1 MRASRWLVAVCLL
14 GLIYPSSATELLSA
28 APAWGPLPEE
38 LSSVLEAKARGYSRR
53 ALGFSVRETVREAS
67 YSGDD
72 ATRVRFKEYDYLLV
86 KEGAGPEGFRA
97 FRTRAGDDDEVRLD
111 LPFPDAFL
119 WTQLFQP
126 GIRSTLRFSVGE
138 WHTTPYRLAIPVTWV
153 TAAPVFSKRRITEW
167 TGTVEVEYRTGNL
180 VRVVAHP
187 SRQDERL
194 KAELA
199 RYLTAFRFI
208 GIAFAPPPIGEELI
222 VEFDFEQDGYTYP
235 SRIELLTFR
244 LLHED
249 EREVVSRQVIDYAGY
264 RFFGT
269 QVRDEIPPLIWNAP
283 EHLPEP
289 TPRPPPRTD

>member
-1 MRASRWLVAVCLL
+1 MRRGARAALIGVLALLVPASPAELEAA
-14 GLIYPSSATELLSA
+14 SS
-28 APAWGPLPEE
+28 AWGPLPEE
-38 LSSVLEAKARGYSRR
+38 LSVVMEAKARGYARR
-53 ALGFSVRETVREAS
+53 ALGFSVSERVRDAS

-86 KEGAGPEGFRA
+86 RDGAGPEGFRA
-97 FRTRAGDDDEVRLD
+97 FRTRPGEKDEVRLD

-119 WTQLFQP
+119 WTQLFRP

-138 WHTTPYRLAIPVTWV
+138 WRTTPYRLAIPITWV
-153 TAAPVFSKRRITEW
+153 TAAPVFAKRRITEW

-187 SRQDERL
+187 ARQDERL

-208 GIAFAPPPIGEELI
+208 GIPFAPPPIGEELI
-222 VEFDFEQDGYTYP
+222 VDYDFEHEGYTYP
-235 SRIELLTFR
+235 TRIELLTFR
-244 LLHED
+244 LIHED
-249 EREVVSRQVIDYAGY
+249 EREIVSRHVIEYGDY

-269 QVRDEIPPLIWNAP
+269 QVRDEIPPLTWNTP
-283 EHLPEP
+283 EQLPKP
-289 TPRPPPRTD
+289 TPRPPASED